1 MFGKKII
8 IPARNHRI
16 KFNFLNLPCKYI
28 VNKSFCVPL
37 LRTGGTKIF
46 SFDSE
51 LLENTFP
58 RVPANSLLDYNS
70 THFLS
75 ILPMDLFI
83 PLCLSYF
90 KTRRKLQNVKFQ
102 QNAVT

>member
-37 LRTGGTKIF
+37 LRTGGTKMF

-90 KTRRKLQNVKFQ
+90 KTRRKSYKMLNFNKMQ
-102 QNAVT
+102 